1 MKIVGVCSQLFE
13 FIEYYYRKS
22 KPGSTGLMGE
32 GYLET
37 SPLLL
42 HAVLPRSIPA
52 SGALTA
58 ILPGQCFPVRA
69 GQSLAIVTRPVKS
82 SGAVVATALDDY
94 LVLVGF
100 EGFAVVTGTVGAGW
114 AGISCA
120 RDEGLGGDAV
130 TNGCEYR

>member
-1 MKIVGVCSQLFE
+1 MKIVGVYSQLSE
-13 FIEYYYRKS
+13 FIEYFCQKS

-69 GQSLAIVTRPVKS
+69 GQTLAVVTRLVEAS
-82 SGAVVATALDDY
+82 RTVVATALDDH
-94 LVLVGF
+94 LIIVGF
-100 EGFAVVTGTVGAGW
+100 EGFAVVTGFESTGGAGIAR
-114 AGISCA
+114 AG
-120 RDEGLGGDAV
+120 EGGLGEGGSSND
-130 TNGCEYR
+130 CH

>member
-1 MKIVGVCSQLFE
+1 MKIVGVYSQLSE
-13 FIEYYYRKS
+13 FIEYFCQKS
-22 KPGSTGLMGE
+22 KLGSTGLMGE

-69 GQSLAIVTRPVKS
+69 GQSLAVVPGLVES
-82 SGAVVATALDDY
+82 GGAVTATSLDDF
-94 LVLVGF
+94 LAVVGF
-100 EGFAVVTGTVGAGW
+100 EEFAVVPGFVGTGGAGVAL
-114 AGISCA
+114 AG
-120 RDEGLGGDAV
+120 DGGLGEG
-130 TNGCEYR
+130 GCGRYDR